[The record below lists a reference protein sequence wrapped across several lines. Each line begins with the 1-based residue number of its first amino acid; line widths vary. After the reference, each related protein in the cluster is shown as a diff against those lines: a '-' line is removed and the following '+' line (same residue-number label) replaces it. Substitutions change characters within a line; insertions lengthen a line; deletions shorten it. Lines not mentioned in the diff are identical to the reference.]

1 MPYEVV
7 NNLRGTSIIR
17 AVDPGT
23 YTITLN
29 NLSSN
34 TDLETVI
41 AANIKR
47 ILWSSNGYITI
58 GRGATPTPMLSLS
71 QSGQMKFD
79 ELGYS
84 IANTNTGNVV
94 VTIAT
99 GGSIVIEMSKIAT
112 YSTNLENV

>member
-1 MPYEVV
+1 MPHEVV
-7 NNLRGTSIIR
+7 NNLRSTSIIR

-34 TDLETVI
+34 TQLETVS
-41 AANIKR
+41 AVNIKR
-47 ILWSSNGYITI
+47 VVWSTNGSITI
-58 GRGATPTPMLSLS
+58 GRGDGPTPMLALHNA
-71 QSGQMKFD
+71 GQMYFD

-99 GGSIVIEMSKIAT
+99 GGSIAIEVSKIAT
-112 YSTNLENV
+112 YSTALENI

>member
-7 NNLRGTSIIR
+7 KNLRGTSIIR

-29 NLSSN
+29 DLSAN
-34 TDLETVI
+34 TQLETVS
-41 AANIKR
+41 AVNIKR
-47 ILWSSNGYITI
+47 VTWSSNGYIHI
-58 GRGATPTPMLSLS
+58 GRGTTPTPMLALHNA
-71 QSGQMKFD
+71 GQMYLD
-79 ELGYS
+79 EMGYS

-99 GGSIVIEMSKIAT
+99 GGSVAIEVSKIAT
-112 YSTNLENV
+112 YSTPLENI

>member
-7 NNLRGTSIIR
+7 NNLRGASIIR

-34 TDLETVI
+34 TQLETVS
-41 AANIKR
+41 AASIKR
-47 ILWSSNGYITI
+47 VLWSSNGSITI

-71 QSGQMKFD
+71 TSGQMRLD

-94 VTIAT
+94 ITIVT
-99 GGSIVIEMSKIAT
+99 GGSVVIEMSKTAT
-112 YSTNLENV
+112 YSTVLENV